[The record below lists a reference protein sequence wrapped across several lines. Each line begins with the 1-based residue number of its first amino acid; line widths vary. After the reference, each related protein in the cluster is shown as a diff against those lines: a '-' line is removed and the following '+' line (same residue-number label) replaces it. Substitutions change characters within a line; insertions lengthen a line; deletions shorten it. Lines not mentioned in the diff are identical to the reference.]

1 MAKQKL
7 FPFKIT
13 DKFILDNATSRGYE
27 MTHAVSEF
35 IDNSIDAGATN
46 IYISKERQDDGLY
59 TLSITDDG
67 CGIEHDKLFS
77 CFSDWGYD
85 RAYGKKSISSFGV
98 GSKEAMT
105 YLTKGGVADIY
116 TERDGK
122 LSHLHLSFNPKKGVG
137 VSDVRT
143 KTAAPDSGSGTSII
157 ITNVDMTDKD
167 HNKLMEWCS
176 FIYYPARMANP
187 NFNIHFHIKL
197 KTKIE
202 EKTVEFVDAMYRD
215 LVKYDDSAVE
225 LSMDKVFGVGKEF
238 IRVKAY
244 VFNTNKFVKN
254 DLFSNFDRGQ
264 KGRGSFSFERAG
276 IYWKLGN
283 RYSNL
288 GKGNFIS
295 ITNQHSLNCVRF
307 EIELDGPKLIKHF
320 CQQDKSKISISKDFD
335 KLPGLKEF
343 YDELKVV
350 VSMLVQK
357 IQFGKKSYT
366 ENEVNDKE
374 RLNDFANSAGDFT
387 GLVGDLEEN
396 KTKLPQGKPE
406 DREEI
411 DPTGIKR
418 NRKSGYKQNRDA
430 YRIDYAN
437 ISPWAPFM
445 ELPTIYSNKYIYTIN
460 TAHPYYETFAQLS
473 DDAQNHVT
481 MFMVTQLSVLL
492 RIESETDDN
501 ELTRKFI
508 EKTDYMLKNWVEG
521 FKYKPKAEE
530 VSETSLDLN

>member
-7 FPFKIT
+7 HPFKVT
-13 DKFILDNATSRGYE
+13 DKFILDNAASRGLE

-46 IYISKERQDDGLY
+46 IYISKERQEDGLY

-67 CGIEHDKLFS
+67 CGIDHEKLFS

-85 RAYGKKSISSFGV
+85 RSYGRKSISSFGV

-116 TERDGK
+116 TVKGGQI
-122 LSHLHLSFNPKKGVG
+122 SHLHLSFSRNKGVG

-143 KTAAPDSGSGTSII
+143 KPVSPDSKEGTSII

-176 FIYYPARMANP
+176 FIYYPAKIANP
-187 NFNIHFHIKL
+187 NFNIHFHVKL
-197 KTKIE
+197 KSKVME
-202 EKTVEFVDAMYRD
+202 ETVKFSDVLYRD
-215 LVKYDDSAVE
+215 LVTYEDSAVE
-225 LSMDKVFGVGKEF
+225 LNFDKAFGVAKET

-244 VFNTNKFVKN
+244 VFNTNEFIKK

-264 KGRGSFSFERAG
+264 KEKGSFSFEKAG
-276 IYWKLGN
+276 IYWKLGQ

-295 ITNQHSLNCVRF
+295 MTNQHTLNNVRI
-307 EIELDGPKLIKHF
+307 ELELDGPKLIKLF
-320 CQQDKSKISISKDFD
+320 CQQNKSKIT
-335 KLPGLKEF
+335 LPKNPEKIEGLNEF
-343 YDELKVV
+343 YTELKMIVRAL
-350 VSMLVQK
+350 VSNVKM
-357 IQFGKKSYT
+357 GKKTYS
-366 ENEVNDKE
+366 ENEVTDKQ

-396 KTKLPQGKPE
+396 KAKLEQGEPE
-406 DREEI
+406 VREEVE
-411 DPTGIKR
+411 PTGIKR

-445 ELPTIYSNKYIYTIN
+445 ELPKIYSNKYIYTIN
-460 TAHPYYETFAQLS
+460 TAHPYYETFSELS
-473 DDAQNHVT
+473 DDAQNHIT

-492 RIESETDDN
+492 RIESETDDS
-501 ELTRKFI
+501 EFTRKFI
-508 EKTDYMLKNWVEG
+508 EKTDGMLKNWVEG
-521 FKYKPKAEE
+521 FKYKPT
-530 VSETSLDLN
+530 TSVTDVNLEID